1 MTPNISEY
9 TFEKLLKYDSSDV
22 NELIQKMG
30 LEIKYLELEFQYRN
44 ILREKAVSFVPP
56 VLPAGTKSGHFSHPK
71 AKYNKFIQSYDS
83 VTGTITKKISDLKDE
98 KQRVLLNQSLRGIK
112 HDISMKFTPFVFNA
126 DLQGVPSW
134 QNSPIILPR
143 ATSNL
148 NSHLSQWKNSQ
159 VIREI
164 IISKPEPIT
173 IRPPVIVS
181 KPIPVTI
188 RPPVIISKPEPVT
201 EITPEILPS
210 IVATSSLLPLGI
222 IALLLYSRT
231 GRK

>member
-9 TFEKLLKYDSSDV
+9 TFEKLIKYDSSDV

-30 LEIKYLELEFQYRN
+30 LEIKYLELEFQYRK
-44 ILREKAVSFVPP
+44 ILRDKANSFVRP
-56 VLPAGTKSGHFSHPK
+56 VLPAGTKTSHFSHPK

-134 QNSPIILPR
+134 QNSPIILPQ

-164 IISKPEPIT
+164 IISKPQ
-173 IRPPVIVS
+173 PVIV
-181 KPIPVTI
+181 IPTVIPTVIPKIIPAIIPKTI
-188 RPPVIISKPEPVT
+188 PETIPAV
-201 EITPEILPS
+201 
-210 IVATSSLLPLGI
+210 VAASSLIPLGI
-222 IALLLYSRT
+222 LGILLINSSR
-231 GRK
+231 GKK

>member
-1 MTPNISEY
+1 MTSVSDY
-9 TFEKLLKYDSSDV
+9 TFERLVKYDSSDV
-22 NELIQKMG
+22 NELIQKMS
-30 LEIKYLELEFQYRN
+30 LEIKYLELEFQYRK
-44 ILREKAVSFVPP
+44 ILRDKANSFVRP
-56 VLPAGTKSGHFSHPK
+56 VLPAGTKTSHFSHPK

-134 QNSPIILPR
+134 QNSPIILPQ

-164 IISKPEPIT
+164 IISKPQ
-173 IRPPVIVS
+173 PVIV
-181 KPIPVTI
+181 IPTVIPTVIPKIIPAIIPKTI
-188 RPPVIISKPEPVT
+188 PETIPAV
-201 EITPEILPS
+201 
-210 IVATSSLLPLGI
+210 VAASSLIPLGI
-222 IALLLYSRT
+222 LGILLINSSR
-231 GRK
+231 GKK